1 MWVFLAV
8 LSAIGLGFYDICKK
22 RALTTMSVLSVLF
35 GSVVCSSLLMS
46 PMYVLSR
53 VCPELLQDTLLYVPH
68 VSGQELILI
77 AIKAALVLSSWVC
90 AYYAMRRLPI
100 TVVTPINATR
110 PMWTL
115 IGAVAIF
122 HEVLNGYQ
130 WAGVGVAI
138 VAFFAFSY
146 VSIHH
151 RRDEQSAISDAS
163 WWPYIALMG
172 AVLLGAAS
180 GLYDKHLMRHIDH
193 NAVLVY
199 YTWIQALMM
208 GVVFVLSGQRFQLSV
223 GRTWWTIAGISVC
236 LTLADFVYL
245 LSLSDPNSLIAVVS
259 LIRRSSVLI
268 TFCYGALVLKE
279 KNILAK
285 GICLV
290 GIAVAMVLLL
300 MGSI

>member
-46 PMYVLSR
+46 PMYILSR
-53 VCPELLQDTLLYVPH
+53 VCPQWLDGTLLYVPH
-68 VSGQELILI
+68 VSALELLLI
-77 AIKAALVLSSWVC
+77 TIKAALVLSSWVC

-115 IGAVAIF
+115 MGAVLIF
-122 HEVLNGYQ
+122 HETLNSYQ
-130 WAGVGVAI
+130 WSGVGVAI
-138 VAFFAFSY
+138 VSFFAFSY
-146 VSIHH
+146 VSIHN
-151 RRDEQSAISDAS
+151 RRNEQSAVNDAS
-163 WWPYIALMG
+163 WWPYVALMG

-208 GVVFVLSGQRFQLSV
+208 GLVFVLSRQRIQQIV
-223 GRTWWTIAGISVC
+223 CKEWVAIAGISVC

-279 KNILAK
+279 KNILDK

-290 GIAVAMVLLL
+290 GIAVAMVFLL